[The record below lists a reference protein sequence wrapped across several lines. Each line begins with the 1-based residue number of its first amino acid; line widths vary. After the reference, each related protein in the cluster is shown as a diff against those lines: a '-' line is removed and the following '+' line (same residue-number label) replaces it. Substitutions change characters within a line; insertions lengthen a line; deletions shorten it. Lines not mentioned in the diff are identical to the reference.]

1 MRRIISLAAFALL
14 AACASAPT
22 EYAPSNGS
30 DRGFSETR
38 IEQDRYRV
46 RFAAGSD
53 TSFQQAEDYALR
65 RAAEL
70 TLREGGDWFQVVSRH
85 HEGNDR
91 NPVGVGGSV
100 GHTWGSGGFSGSG
113 VGIGIRIDGNAGDK
127 EVVLEILLRDGP
139 RPEQGD
145 AYDARAIL
153 EYAADN

>member
-1 MRRIISLAAFALL
+1 MKRILVTLTLLAV

-22 EYAPSNGS
+22 QYEAANGS

-53 TSFQQAEDYALR
+53 TTFQQAEDYALR

-70 TLREGGDWFQVVSRH
+70 TLREGRDWFQVVSRH

-127 EVVLEILLRDGP
+127 EVVLEVLLRDGP

>member
-1 MRRIISLAAFALL
+1 MKRTLVTLTVLAL
-14 AACASAPT
+14 AACASTPT
-22 EYAPSNGS
+22 HYEPANGS

-53 TSFQQAEDYALR
+53 TTFQQAEDFALR

-70 TLREGGDWFQVVSRH
+70 TLREGMDWFLVVSRH
-85 HEGNDR
+85 RDGNDR

-127 EVVLEILLRDGP
+127 EVGLEIVLRTGE
-139 RPEQGD
+139 RPDQAD

-153 EYAADN
+153 EYEAGD

>member
-1 MRRIISLAAFALL
+1 MRLIISLAAFTLL

-22 EYAPSNGS
+22 HYAPANGS

-53 TSFQQAEDYALR
+53 MSFQEAEDLALR

-70 TLREGGDWFQVVSRH
+70 TLREGMDWFQVVTRQRD
-85 HEGNDR
+85 GNDR

-127 EVVLEILLRDGP
+127 EVMLEILMRAGE
-139 RPEQGD
+139 RPDMAD

-153 EYAADN
+153 EYATGQ